1 MHLTQETSAYN
12 TNLAGEDATSVA
24 TPSDAFEQALRDA
37 FDAHRVTNDA
47 IHAGDSPSAG
57 AGAPATALSAFNDLL
72 EVEILALRV
81 TQERDA
87 FDSYVSKHGYGT
99 SLSGVDIEDAVGD
112 IDSFNTANEALYK
125 STYISEQ
132 DAKLQTFLAGQ
143 GLQSVVS
150 VNVDTSN
157 FQNAT
162 DIKRA
167 VGDQASADW
176 KAKRADDQTTYLTN
190 NDLANEGLG
199 GIDDAMSNIVT
210 WNAQAVTAARTKY
223 LADSGLAAQGVTVG
237 QFGDGSGFN
246 YTATPTNGATQYGG
260 DPPAFAVTPVFV
272 APGVF
277 SFSPAYA
284 WTTYALTKTH
294 AHSAYALSEPGSF
307 NVTTFTWP
315 THIHKRNVISLSVYH
330 KHWYMQL
337 DDRCQATCSGSQH
350 ATTDR
355 DTDALAGDRVACDPD
370 DLVCPAGN
378 AQPAYE
384 EFQGI
389 IKSLHDENTVHP
401 ECPVDDPCLLT
412 PPPCFYV
419 STECV
424 PTNVVDLQLDSSAQ
438 RTQERGTPAISADD
452 LYLHEPLVMDDVV
465 EWKLVSSAVAHDS
478 PKLWDYN
485 DGIVMEAYV
494 SPVDSR
500 PYHKMYLRVDAAGVE
515 QLRRARGVRIL
526 NRGNRA
532 YEPGRAHAVW
542 SELVHGAQPRV
553 RRRAHRSERNVAEE
567 FWGNRVP
574 AALQPVQRHLRRV
587 LAKPRVHTGA
597 DVSVALVRVRHVH
610 GNMRRHDLSRRT
622 VGANNRNIS
631 RVPRRARAFRKK
643 LRVPRRRLA
652 RGRAFRKRRRVRAGR
667 RRSVRA
673 RRRRRARRERIG
685 QESQGLRGSEN
696 GQRGGKKD
704 AECHVRCA
712 EWVRNTTIITEYC
725 YVHGSANESFLQ

>member
-1 MHLTQETSAYN
+1 MRSTIRGTLRPLLAVVLVGSTGAKHTIGGPVTSSVAAPAPPLTFSPTTTTPNVLNDPAGVPHPGCLPASGTSMAPYNTSCPGIAMSAVYDWESEVLPFNTQQNTEGLTRFIYESGWDNADFVGPTLGVSSEDGDPPTSKTELTYTFSSFQSGSPVTKDIDGLNADIQQEAFSMHLAQETSAYN
-12 TNLAGEDATSVA
+12 TYLAGEDATSVA

-246 YTATPTNGATQYGG
+246 YTATPTNGAAQYGG

-307 NVTTFTWP
+307 NVTAFTWP
-315 THIHKRNVISLSVYH
+315 THIHKRNFISLSVYH

-384 EFQGI
+384 EF
-389 IKSLHDENTVHP
+389 
-401 ECPVDDPCLLT
+401 
-412 PPPCFYV
+412 
-419 STECV
+419 
-424 PTNVVDLQLDSSAQ
+424 
-438 RTQERGTPAISADD
+438 
-452 LYLHEPLVMDDVV
+452 
-465 EWKLVSSAVAHDS
+465 
-478 PKLWDYN
+478 
-485 DGIVMEAYV
+485 
-494 SPVDSR
+494 
-500 PYHKMYLRVDAAGVE
+500 
-515 QLRRARGVRIL
+515 
-526 NRGNRA
+526 
-532 YEPGRAHAVW
+532 
-542 SELVHGAQPRV
+542 
-553 RRRAHRSERNVAEE
+553 
-567 FWGNRVP
+567 
-574 AALQPVQRHLRRV
+574 
-587 LAKPRVHTGA
+587 
-597 DVSVALVRVRHVH
+597 
-610 GNMRRHDLSRRT
+610 
-622 VGANNRNIS
+622 
-631 RVPRRARAFRKK
+631 
-643 LRVPRRRLA
+643 
-652 RGRAFRKRRRVRAGR
+652 
-667 RRSVRA
+667 
-673 RRRRRARRERIG
+673 
-685 QESQGLRGSEN
+685 
-696 GQRGGKKD
+696 
-704 AECHVRCA
+704 
-712 EWVRNTTIITEYC
+712 
-725 YVHGSANESFLQ
+725 